1 MIDYLSENYGNGVT
15 PRTFFR
21 FEMSSS
27 QDYIDLIRKEEFVFK
42 GSSQKKLV
50 IKKDLYTDVYYSI
63 DISGIGNIYKI
74 VVTTDK
80 DIGCKLRISYLN
92 EDESLNTI
100 VTPYFSEFNYFSFL
114 PSKSKIQS
122 IEATTDS
129 TVDTLIN
136 ISIFSI

>member
-1 MIDYLSENYGNGVT
+1 LIDYLSEVYGNPVT
-15 PRTFFR
+15 PRTYFR

-50 IKKDLYTDVYYSI
+50 IKKDPYSEIYYSL
-63 DISGIGNIYKI
+63 DISGIGNIYKV
-74 VVTTDK
+74 VVTTEK
-80 DIGCKLRISYLN
+80 DIGCKMKFTYLN
-92 EDESLNTI
+92 DDDVSTTI
-100 VTPYFSEFNYFSFL
+100 ITPYFSEFNYFSFL

-122 IEATTDS
+122 IQVTTDS
-129 TVDTLIN
+129 VTDTVIN